1 VTLGWQ
7 LRALGDAGILLV
19 VLGLGLAARGA
30 LDRDTWLTRQYR
42 KYTAHLERSLRLL
55 FIKGTARRIVAAQL
69 ISIAALCASGVLFDL
84 GLAHA
89 LAGVAAVAPILY
101 LAQKR
106 AEHVKQVE
114 SQVDSLVTALANCL
128 KTVPSPALAMSHVVA
143 VLPSPMRL
151 EIDRVL
157 KEMRV
162 GSTLEQAL
170 LNMSSRLRSPE
181 LDAALSALLIGLQVG
196 GNLPRVLESTADTIR
211 EMSRLEGVV
220 RTKTSD
226 GRAQLWVLAL
236 FPFVICFAFNLLDPG
251 YFTVLQNTFL
261 GTLIMTTALTF
272 WLAGLLLARKI
283 VKVDI

>member
-1 VTLGWQ
+1 
-7 LRALGDAGILLV
+7 V
-19 VLGLGLAARGA
+19 VLGLGWAAHGA
-30 LDRDTWLTRQYR
+30 LSRDTWLTRQYR

-55 FIKGTARRIVAAQL
+55 FIKGSAKRIVAAQL
-69 ISIAALCASGVLFDL
+69 ISIAALCAAGVFFDL
-84 GLAHA
+84 GLAYA
-89 LAGVAAVAPILY
+89 LAGVAALAPVLY

-128 KTVPSPALAMSHVVA
+128 KTVPSPAAAMSHVVA

-251 YFTVLQNTFL
+251 YFTPLQTTFL
-261 GTLIMTTALTF
+261 GTLIMIAALTF
-272 WLAGLLLARKI
+272 WIAGLLLARKI